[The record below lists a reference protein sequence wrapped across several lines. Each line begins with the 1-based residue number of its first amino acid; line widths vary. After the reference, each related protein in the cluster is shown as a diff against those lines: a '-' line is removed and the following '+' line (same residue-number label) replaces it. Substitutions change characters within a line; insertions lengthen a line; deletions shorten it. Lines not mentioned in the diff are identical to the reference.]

1 MSRLGMRTP
10 TVVRTK
16 SLQAMGPKER
26 QRGASRESP
35 RARRGHTG
43 RSLQGSTGTEAAR
56 CPGRTSIPGAPGG
69 PKTGAARLPGRS
81 SIPGGQGGTLKG
93 SKDWG
98 RPLTRQIQQSR
109 EGRFQWLPKSS
120 GFRIPEVS
128 NTGHKGQDYV
138 LQYMYIYCV
147 FVFLRANQCHECL
160 VLGA

>member
-1 MSRLGMRTP
+1 MDGKIRVAVKRRGDPARRVDTLSRCRRQPPGQRMSRLGMRIP

-16 SLQAMGPKER
+16 SLQAMGPKEH

-81 SIPGGQGGTLKG
+81 SIPGGQGGTPKG
-93 SKDWG
+93 AKDWG

-109 EGRFQWLPKSS
+109 EGRGGTAK
-120 GFRIPEVS
+120 
-128 NTGHKGQDYV
+128 TGAA
-138 LQYMYIYCV
+138 
-147 FVFLRANQCHECL
+147 R
-160 VLGA
+160 